1 MKWEGIFL
9 GRISLKLFF
18 KSILFFFICGIVVF
32 SIFQIIFVWS
42 VSTGLG
48 RDDIVGF
55 SDNKYVIGRPP
66 VSYNLYKKDSGK
78 TILDNVIGYK
88 KGKTKSY
95 VRNEVEFV
103 VIDEMKDSY
112 ELYKIENASE
122 KEIAWLKEMKKL
134 E

>member
-1 MKWEGIFL
+1 M
-9 GRISLKLFF
+9 
-18 KSILFFFICGIVVF
+18 
-32 SIFQIIFVWS
+32 FVWS

-55 SDNKYVIGRPP
+55 SNNKYVIGRPP
-66 VSYNLYKKDSGK
+66 VSYNLYKKDSGE

-95 VRNEVEFV
+95 VRNEIEFV
-103 VIDEMKDSY
+103 VINEIKGSY
-112 ELYKIENASE
+112 GLYKIEKASE
-122 KEIAWLKEMKKL
+122 KDIEQLKEMKKL

>member
-1 MKWEGIFL
+1 M
-9 GRISLKLFF
+9 GRLLVKLFL
-18 KSILFFFICGIVVF
+18 KSILFFLICGIIVY
-32 SIFQIIFVWS
+32 SIFQIMFVWS
-42 VSTGLG
+42 ASTGLG

-66 VSYNLYKKDSGK
+66 VSYNLYKKDSGE

-95 VRNEVEFV
+95 VRNEIEFV
-103 VIDEMKDSY
+103 VINEIKGSY
-112 ELYKIENASE
+112 ELYKIEKASE
-122 KEIAWLKEMKKL
+122 KDIEQLKEMQKL

>member
-1 MKWEGIFL
+1 MFL
-9 GRISLKLFF
+9 GRIFLKLFF
-18 KSILFFFICGIVVF
+18 KSIQFVFLCGIVVF

-48 RDDIVGF
+48 RDDIVRF

-66 VSYNLYKKDSGK
+66 VSYNLYKKDSGE

-95 VRNEVEFV
+95 IRNEIEFV
-103 VIDEMKDSY
+103 VINETKGSY
-112 ELYKIENASE
+112 ELYKIEKASE
-122 KEIAWLKEMKKL
+122 KDIELLKEMKKL

>member
-1 MKWEGIFL
+1 M
-9 GRISLKLFF
+9 
-18 KSILFFFICGIVVF
+18 VVF

-55 SDNKYVIGRPP
+55 SDNKYVIGSPP
-66 VSYNLYKKDSGK
+66 VSYNLYKKDSGE

-95 VRNEVEFV
+95 IRNEIEFV
-103 VIDEMKDSY
+103 VINETKGSY
-112 ELYKIENASE
+112 ELYKIEKASE
-122 KEIAWLKEMKKL
+122 KDIERLKEMKKL

>member
-1 MKWEGIFL
+1 MDRIF
-9 GRISLKLFF
+9 LKLFF
-18 KSILFFFICGIVVF
+18 KSILFVFLCGIVVF

-66 VSYNLYKKDSGK
+66 VSYNLYKKDSGE

-88 KGKTKSY
+88 KGTTKSY
-95 VRNEVEFV
+95 IRNEIEFV
-103 VIDEMKDSY
+103 VINETQGSY
-112 ELYKIENASE
+112 ELYKIEKASE
-122 KEIAWLKEMKKL
+122 KDIERLKEMKRL